1 MKPKARQAGIADVIG
16 QEGQMSVE
24 ALADRFGVS
33 AETIR
38 RDLAQLAEGGLVQ
51 KVHGGAKR
59 LRLLSEGS
67 FQERMTENAAA
78 KRIIAEKLVQ
88 LVEPGDTLF
97 IDTGSTTL
105 IAAEALA
112 GVGGLTVITNSLRIA
127 QVLGAAP
134 AGNRVFLLGGS
145 FNAANDQTVGPV
157 ALAQIAAFQA
167 DRALLTVAG
176 FDADAGATDADFDES
191 QLARAMIENA
201 EQLVLLVD
209 GSKFGRKAAFRVCPA
224 RRVDLLVTDRDP
236 DPAFQAALRAAEVPW
251 R

>member
-1 MKPKARQAGIADVIG
+1 MKPKARQAGIAEAIG

-67 FQERMTENAAA
+67 FQERMTQNAAA

-88 LVEPGDTLF
+88 VVEPGDTLF
-97 IDTGSTTL
+97 IDTGSTTV

-112 GVGGLTVITNSLRIA
+112 PVGGFTVITNSLRIA
-127 QVLGAAP
+127 QIFANADR
-134 AGNRVFLLGGS
+134 GNRVFLLGGG
-145 FNAANDQTVGPV
+145 FNAGNDQTVGPV

-167 DRALLTVAG
+167 DHALLTVAG
-176 FDADAGATDADFDES
+176 FDVAAGATDADFDES
-191 QLARAMIENA
+191 QVARAMIENA
-201 EQLVLLVD
+201 DQVILLVD
-209 GSKFGRKAAFRVCPA
+209 GSKLGRKAAFRVCPA
-224 RRVDLLVTDRDP
+224 RRVDLLVTEDEP
-236 DPAFQAALRAAEVPW
+236 DAALQARLRVAEVPW

>member
-1 MKPKARQAGIADVIG
+1 MKPRARQAGIADVIG

-24 ALADRFGVS
+24 DLAGRFGVS

-59 LRLLSEGS
+59 LRLLTEGS
-67 FQERMTENAAA
+67 FQDRMTENAAA
-78 KRIIAEKLVQ
+78 KRIIADKLRQ

-97 IDTGSTTL
+97 IDTGSTTV

-112 GVGGLTVITNSLRIA
+112 PVGGLTVITNALRIA
-127 QVLGAAP
+127 QIFAA
-134 AGNRVFLLGGS
+134 ADRGTRVFLLGGS
-145 FNAANDQTVGPV
+145 FNPGNDQTVGPM
-157 ALAQIAAFQA
+157 ALAQIAGFQA
-167 DRALLTVAG
+167 DHAVLTVAG
-176 FDADAGATDADFDES
+176 FDAESGATTTDFDEA
-191 QLARAMIENA
+191 QVARAMIENA
-201 EQLVLLVD
+201 DQLVLLVD

-224 RRVDLLVTDRDP
+224 RRVDLLVTEAEP
-236 DPAFQAALRAAEVPW
+236 DAALAARLRAADVVW

>member
-1 MKPKARQAGIADVIG
+1 MKPKARQAGIAEAIG

-59 LRLLSEGS
+59 LRLLTEGS
-67 FQERMTENAAA
+67 FQERMTQNAAA

-97 IDTGSTTL
+97 IDTGSTTV

-112 GVGGLTVITNSLRIA
+112 PVGGFTVITNSLRIA
-127 QVLGAAP
+127 QIFAA
-134 AGNRVFLLGGS
+134 ADRGNRVFLLGGG
-145 FNAANDQTVGPV
+145 FNAGNDQTVGPV

-167 DRALLTVAG
+167 DHALLTVAG
-176 FDADAGATDADFDES
+176 FDTAAGATDADFDES
-191 QLARAMIENA
+191 QIARAMIENA
-201 EQLVLLVD
+201 DQVILLAD
-209 GSKFGRKAAFRVCPA
+209 SSKLGRKAAFRVCPA
-224 RRVDLLVTDRDP
+224 RRVDMLVTEAEP
-236 DPAFQAALRAAEVPW
+236 DAALQGRLRAAEVLW